1 MPQLP
6 KVLTSQLAPA
16 TLQVAVGEPVRLGS
30 VLATGIS
37 STKPGPGVGTA
48 LGDGVGTA
56 LGDGVGTALGDG
68 VGTPLDIGVG
78 VPIGVGDGDAPSAAS
93 TVIITL
99 ASRTSCG
106 PRLDPERIS
115 TS

>member
-37 STKPGPGVGTA
+37 STKPAP
-48 LGDGVGTA
+48 GVGTA

-68 VGTPLDIGVG
+68 VGTPLGIGVG

-93 TVIITL
+93 SVIITL
-99 ASRTSCG
+99 VSRTSWR
-106 PRLDPERIS
+106 PRLDTERIS

>member
-37 STKPGPGVGTA
+37 STKPGP
-48 LGDGVGTA
+48 GVGTA